1 MKYKVLKS
9 CVINNAPTSAGS
21 VIEVPPSEQKD
32 LLAMGRIMPYD
43 EPKLENRAVDV
54 ENASESTIKRS
65 YKKKKID
72 G

>member
-1 MKYKVLKS
+1 
-9 CVINNAPTSAGS
+9 
-21 VIEVPPSEQKD
+21 
-32 LLAMGRIMPYD
+32 MGRIMPYD